1 MANENRTPSSKA
13 SYHVK
18 ENSAAEGSQTVEV
31 LYQKLGDRWYA
42 FSLVD
47 DEVFVGSLTEDQI
60 QGAHSPKIA
69 ANS

>member
-1 MANENRTPSSKA
+1 MANENRTPANKTPNNKTEVA
-13 SYHVK
+13 
-18 ENSAAEGSQTVEV
+18 QTVEV

-47 DEVFVGSLTEDQI
+47 DEVFVGSLTDDQI
-60 QGAHSPKIA
+60 QGENSPKIS